1 MDVIGQVKNLRK
13 VSCSPWSD
21 PNHMAEVLGRNYVV
35 SLKPSS
41 AVFAFDRFDEE
52 AVIKDVTAKLD
63 ALKDCNVE
71 IIIKDISTVKY
82 HPSRLWRWVEIVT
95 ELCRGQV

>member
-1 MDVIGQVKNLRK
+1 M
-13 VSCSPWSD
+13 
-21 PNHMAEVLGRNYVV
+21 
-35 SLKPSS
+35 
-41 AVFAFDRFDEE
+41 
-52 AVIKDVTAKLD
+52 TAKLE

-95 ELCRGQV
+95 ELCRGQI